1 MRIFLFT
8 IVLIII
14 AGCANQVAPS
24 GGPKDVTPPTVLDY
38 EPDSAS
44 VLFTSNT
51 ITIKFDEYVI
61 LNDVFNQIVIS
72 PPLNETPEYKLKGK
86 TLTIS
91 LKDTLKPSTTY
102 TINFGQAIKDNTAG
116 NVKENFTY
124 VFSTGSFIDSLQ
136 VSGKVIDLLTAAPAS
151 KTYVVLYY
159 EPTDTSFTTSKPY
172 YFAKTDVTGNFLI
185 NNIKAG
191 TYKLYAIEDQN
202 FNYFYDLP
210 NEKIAFQTTTLTI
223 DSNITNQK
231 LFLYS
236 ENKIKQNL
244 LEAKSTRYGQTRL
257 VFAKNAAD
265 TKITYTGSDTST
277 YLFTRN
283 ISNDTI
289 LFWHTNYLL
298 DTHQLSISFDT
309 TLIEKIIETK
319 EYPADSN
326 FLKSYN
332 TFTKNVITLAKG
344 GDPNA
349 RAEWVPEKPIDILFY
364 NPIKTVTNTTIQIL
378 QDSLPL
384 TDYTLQID
392 SQDARKMR
400 INYKWKPEKNYTII
414 IPEKATQDIFGLY
427 NNADTIKL
435 TVKKT
440 DAFASLSTTIKNTSG
455 NPIIFQFMKFDMTI
469 IDEFYLDMPKFEN
482 ADNTYIVKQL
492 NLTPG
497 VYKIR
502 AILDTDKNGK
512 WTPGDLSQNRPPESV
527 IFFPVDQNLRANWE
541 NEIEWHLK

>member
-24 GGPKDVTPPTVLDY
+24 GGPKDITPPTVLDY

-91 LKDTLKPSTTY
+91 LKDTLKPATTY

-265 TKITYTGSDTST
+265 TKITYIGSDTST
-277 YLFTRN
+277 YLFTSN

-364 NPIKTVTNTTIQIL
+364 NPIKTLTNTTIQIL

>member
-72 PPLNETPEYKLKGK
+72 PPLNEKPEYKLKGK

-257 VFAKNAAD
+257 VFAKNATE
-265 TKITYTGSDTST
+265 TKITYTGSDTSA

-309 TLIEKIIETK
+309 TIIEKIIETK

>member
-72 PPLNETPEYKLKGK
+72 PPLNEKPEYKLKGK

-210 NEKIAFQTTTLTI
+210 NEKIAFQTTTQTI

>member
-265 TKITYTGSDTST
+265 TKITYIGSDTST
-277 YLFTRN
+277 YLFTSN